1 VSQANIER
9 LYGLNPDTAA
19 RDDPFLKSL
28 NEVGNTPE
36 FQKVMSENMLAL
48 LHGIR
53 NFGEANSD
61 FTQYYPDRMGIEGT
75 AVV

>member
-19 RDDPFLKSL
+19 QDDPFLKSL
-28 NEVGNTPE
+28 NELGNTPE

-48 LHGIR
+48 LHGMHLRYFCELIQISLSIIR
-53 NFGEANSD
+53 RGWESKAL
-61 FTQYYPDRMGIEGT
+61 Q
-75 AVV
+75 

>member
-19 RDDPFLKSL
+19 KDDPFLKSL
-28 NEVGNTPE
+28 NELGNTPE

-48 LHGIR
+48 LHGMHH
-53 NFGEANSD
+53 FCEAKSD
-61 FTQYYPDRMGIEGT
+61 FTQYYPERMGIEGT